1 MNYEELLKRGPYE
14 LGAEEK
20 KKIYA
25 DMLSEL
31 TDSHRNRCLIYDR
44 CCSALGDVSG
54 SQRREE
60 EIPMVPVSMFKEM
73 ELRSVPT
80 GAVFKTVTSSG
91 TTGQKTS
98 KIVLDERTAAWQQ
111 QTLQRIMA
119 DFIGE
124 KRIPMLIIDAPNVLR
139 DRALFSARGA
149 GILGFSIFGSKRC
162 YALKEDMSLD
172 LETVEAFLEKAGDG
186 PVLVFG
192 FTYMV
197 CKYFYEPLKRSGH
210 RLHLEHGFL
219 IHGGGWKKLAKEAVS
234 QRNSGTDSGKSAGSS
249 MCGIITEWRSRPAA
263 STWNASAVICM

>member
-111 QTLQRIMA
+111 QTLQWIVA

-192 FTYMV
+192 FTYMIW
-197 CKYFYEPLKRSGH
+197 KNFY
-210 RLHLEHGFL
+210 
-219 IHGGGWKKLAKEAVS
+219 
-234 QRNSGTDSGKSAGSS
+234 
-249 MCGIITEWRSRPAA
+249 
-263 STWNASAVICM
+263 

>member
-60 EIPMVPVSMFKEM
+60 QIPMVPVSMFKEM

-98 KIVLDERTAAWQQ
+98 KIVLDERTAAWLQAIRNML
-111 QTLQRIMA
+111 TLQR
-119 DFIGE
+119 
-124 KRIPMLIIDAPNVLR
+124 KRSI
-139 DRALFSARGA
+139 LFSQRQIIRKVNGTK
-149 GILGFSIFGSKRC
+149 SIR
-162 YALKEDMSLD
+162 A
-172 LETVEAFLEKAGDG
+172 
-186 PVLVFG
+186 
-192 FTYMV
+192 
-197 CKYFYEPLKRSGH
+197 H
-210 RLHLEHGFL
+210 
-219 IHGGGWKKLAKEAVS
+219 
-234 QRNSGTDSGKSAGSS
+234 
-249 MCGIITEWRSRPAA
+249 
-263 STWNASAVICM
+263 VI

>member
-80 GAVFKTVTSSG
+80 GAVFKTVASSG

-98 KIVLDERTAAWQQ
+98 KIVLDERTADTA
-111 QTLQRIMA
+111 A
-119 DFIGE
+119 DHGRFYRG
-124 KRIPMLIIDAPNVLR
+124 KADSDADHR
-139 DRALFSARGA
+139 RAECPAGPGAVFSE
-149 GILGFSIFGSKRC
+149 GSR
-162 YALKEDMSLD
+162 
-172 LETVEAFLEKAGDG
+172 
-186 PVLVFG
+186 
-192 FTYMV
+192 
-197 CKYFYEPLKRSGH
+197 
-210 RLHLEHGFL
+210 
-219 IHGGGWKKLAKEAVS
+219 
-234 QRNSGTDSGKSAGSS
+234 DSGIFDLRVKTLLRAEGRYVSGS
-249 MCGIITEWRSRPAA
+249 
-263 STWNASAVICM
+263 

>member
-119 DFIGE
+119 DFIG
-124 KRIPMLIIDAPNVLR
+124 PMYSRVW
-139 DRALFSARGA
+139 RAFTIAR
-149 GILGFSIFGSKRC
+149 L
-162 YALKEDMSLD
+162 
-172 LETVEAFLEKAGDG
+172 
-186 PVLVFG
+186 
-192 FTYMV
+192 
-197 CKYFYEPLKRSGH
+197 
-210 RLHLEHGFL
+210 
-219 IHGGGWKKLAKEAVS
+219 
-234 QRNSGTDSGKSAGSS
+234 
-249 MCGIITEWRSRPAA
+249 
-263 STWNASAVICM
+263 

>member
-119 DFIGE
+119 DF
-124 KRIPMLIIDAPNVLR
+124 R
-139 DRALFSARGA
+139 RAECPAGPGAVFSE
-149 GILGFSIFGSKRC
+149 GSR
-162 YALKEDMSLD
+162 
-172 LETVEAFLEKAGDG
+172 
-186 PVLVFG
+186 
-192 FTYMV
+192 
-197 CKYFYEPLKRSGH
+197 
-210 RLHLEHGFL
+210 
-219 IHGGGWKKLAKEAVS
+219 
-234 QRNSGTDSGKSAGSS
+234 DSGIFDLRVKTLLRAEGRYVSGS
-249 MCGIITEWRSRPAA
+249 
-263 STWNASAVICM
+263 

>member
-192 FTYMV
+192 FILLIRIFSKV
-197 CKYFYEPLKRSGH
+197 C
-210 RLHLEHGFL
+210 
-219 IHGGGWKKLAKEAVS
+219 
-234 QRNSGTDSGKSAGSS
+234 RNSQDSSQKREQCRSSIRTTLRYDSVIPTLNLKAFPPAGRQ
-249 MCGIITEWRSRPAA
+249 I
-263 STWNASAVICM
+263 NKK